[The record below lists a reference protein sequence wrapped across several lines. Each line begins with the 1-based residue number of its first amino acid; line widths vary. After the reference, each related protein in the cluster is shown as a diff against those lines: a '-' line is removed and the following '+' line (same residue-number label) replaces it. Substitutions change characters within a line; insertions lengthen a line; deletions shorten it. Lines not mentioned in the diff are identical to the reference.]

1 MIAGTQNLQQQLF
14 RFSLLALIVVLLAQM
29 AALQPW
35 QAPSRENNL
44 LPEVSLD
51 PLRLPLSFERN
62 AGQTDQSVA
71 FLAQGMGGT
80 LFFRPNEVVLS
91 LPTGS
96 SRSPSDQLEYMP
108 HRPAASQQVIVLQFL
123 GANSAADVIGV
134 DRQKGT
140 VNYLLDDDA
149 AEWQTNIPTFS
160 SILYDQIYPG
170 IDLRYD
176 GAAGQLKGTYIVAP
190 GADPSLIHWQYAGAQ
205 TVDVDPSSGDLR
217 IHAAAGSPLVEQK
230 PVAWQEVRGN
240 RVPVDV
246 RYSTTSSGSVHF
258 ALGAYDPA
266 YSLIIDPTLTYATYL
281 GGSSADY
288 AYDLAVDEQKNI
300 YVTGATASFDLPLA
314 NPIQTKR
321 NGYGDLFVS
330 KFNADGT
337 LAYSTYLG
345 GNDSDVGFGIA
356 VDGNGSAYV
365 TGESWSSNFPVVNP
379 IPPNDPGIQ
388 NDVIVF
394 KLNPAGNALVYS
406 TYLGGHNSQTGWDIV
421 VNDAGE
427 AFVAGHTLSS
437 TFPVVNAFQPQ
448 IKGGRDAFVARLNA
462 AGSALVYSSFLG
474 SNGDLDYGS
483 GIALDE
489 TGHAYVTGQTYLDGF
504 PTVNALQPVSGGFGE
519 AFVTKVSPDG
529 STLLY
534 STYLGGEVNERGRS
548 IAVDGQGNAYVTGP
562 TESTGFPIVNAY
574 QPVKRGYEDVFL
586 AKIDAAGSALVYS
599 TYLGGS
605 LPDGNYDVNVAV
617 DGAGS
622 AYLAG
627 NTFSADF
634 PTSNA
639 IQPVIADQTSDVF
652 VAKFNPQGSA
662 LLYSTFLGGT
672 SSNAGLGDYAYGLE
686 LDSSGNAYVTGYT
699 FAPNFPLGGASYQS
713 FNRGNY
719 DAFVAVINDQP
730 GTLPSPSPSPTP
742 TLTPTPNPQLTDFSL
757 EVTPLSQSMR
767 RGQST
772 FYSIKLTALNGF
784 SGNVQLSVSGL
795 PSRSSGVFVT
805 NPVSLGPNAITRY
818 SRLDITSQKNVPTG
832 TSILTLTATGGGRTH
847 TQQVTLVINR

>member
-1 MIAGTQNLQQQLF
+1 MNIRMHDSQQLF
-14 RFSLLALIVVLLAQM
+14 RVSALTLIVVLLVQM

-35 QAPSRENNL
+35 RAASTGISL
-44 LPEVSLD
+44 LPDVSFN

-71 FLAQGMGGT
+71 FLAQGLGGT

-91 LPTGS
+91 LPNGS
-96 SRSPSDQLEYMP
+96 SPSPSDHLERMP
-108 HRPAASQQVIVLQFL
+108 HRPAASQQVLALQFL
-123 GANSAADVIGV
+123 GANPAAVVTGV
-134 DRQKGT
+134 DRQEGT
-140 VNYLLDDDA
+140 VNYLLGDDA
-149 AEWQTNIPTFS
+149 AEWQTNITTFS
-160 SILYDQIYPG
+160 SILYNQIYPG

-176 GAAGQLKGTYIVAP
+176 GAAGQLKGTYIVEP
-190 GADPSLIHWQYAGAQ
+190 GADPALIRWQYAGAQ
-205 TVDVDPSSGDLR
+205 TVDIDPSTGDLR
-217 IHAAAGSPLVEQK
+217 IRVAAGHPLVEQK
-230 PVAWQEVRGN
+230 PVAWQEVRGEV
-240 RVPVDV
+240 VPVDV
-246 RYSTTSSGSVHF
+246 RYSTTSNRSVRF

-266 YSLIIDPTLTYATYL
+266 YPLIIDPTLTYATYL

-288 AYDLAVDEQKNI
+288 AYDLAVDPQGSI
-300 YVTGATASFDLPLA
+300 YVTGSTASTDFPLA
-314 NPIQTKR
+314 GPIQTKR
-321 NGYGDLFVS
+321 NGFGDLFVS
-330 KFNADGT
+330 KLNADGS

-394 KLNPAGNALVYS
+394 KLNPAGSTLVYS
-406 TYLGGHNSQTGWDIV
+406 TYLGGHNSQTGWDIA
-421 VNDAGE
+421 VNSSGE
-427 AFVAGHTLSS
+427 AFLTGHTFSS

-448 IKGGRDAFVARLNA
+448 MKGGRDAFVARLNA

-474 SNGDLDYGS
+474 SNGDLDYGTA
-483 GIALDE
+483 IAIDG
-489 TGHAYVTGQTYLDGF
+489 TGHAYVTGQTYLEGF

-529 STLLY
+529 STLVY

-548 IAVDGQGNAYVTGP
+548 IAVDSQGNAYVTGP
-562 TESTGFPIVNAY
+562 TESTNFPTVNAY

-586 AKIDAAGSALVYS
+586 AKISPAGSALVFS

-617 DGAGS
+617 DSAGS

-627 NTFSADF
+627 NTDSVDF
-634 PTSNA
+634 PTANA
-639 IQPVIADQTSDVF
+639 IQPVFGGNPSDVF

-672 SSNAGLGDYAYGLE
+672 SSNAGLGEYAYGLV
-686 LDSSGNAYVTGYT
+686 LDGRGNAYVAGYT
-699 FAPNFPLGGASYQS
+699 FATDFPLAGASYQAS
-713 FNRGNY
+713 NRGNF
-719 DAFVAVINDQP
+719 DAFIAVISDQP
-730 GTLPSPSPSPTP
+730 ATLPSPTPSPTA
-742 TLTPTPNPQLTDFSL
+742 TLTSTPNPQLTDFAL
-757 EVTPLSQSMR
+757 EVSPLSQTIR
-767 RGQST
+767 RGRTT
-772 FYSIKLTALNGF
+772 FYSIELTALNGF
-784 SGNVQLSVSGL
+784 SGDVQLSVSGL
-795 PSRSSGVFVT
+795 PSRTTGDFVT

-818 SRLDITSQKNVPTG
+818 SRLDITTQKNTPTG
-832 TSILTLTATGGGRTH
+832 TYTLTLTASGGGKTH
-847 TQQVTLVINR
+847 TQQVTLIINR